1 MKNERRT
8 YSCTLLRAGRGVFRA
23 MYAWRYYLRGVDR
36 VAAWLIAGIGVV
48 YLVVAV
54 QLLLQGKVGLGV
66 AFLGYSLGNVGLYL
80 AAK

>member
-1 MKNERRT
+1 M
-8 YSCTLLRAGRGVFRA
+8 
-23 MYAWRYYLRGVDR
+23 
-36 VAAWLIAGIGVV
+36 AAWLIAGIGVV

>member
-1 MKNERRT
+1 
-8 YSCTLLRAGRGVFRA
+8 
-23 MYAWRYYLRGVDR
+23 MYAWSYYLRGVDR

-54 QLLLQGKVGLGV
+54 QLLLEGKVGLGV